1 LAYKTN
7 RQLRDSLPRTVTI
20 KALAERLDMDRTTLS
35 MRLNTG
41 DAPDPEF
48 AERILK
54 AAGEIEREVA
64 K

>member
-1 LAYKTN
+1 MEYKTN